1 MAALLLYIS
10 VFSFLIQPALSLT
23 DFAGEDT
30 SSVLLVLCLM
40 ILEQHIAVPCLTQNL
55 NLARHMGKDI
65 AEAFSLAALHL
76 FCTFHYTVSFMERYL
91 ELAVYACY
99 RPALEYVVG
108 NNPHGC
114 SFLQKF
120 SQNLRPVIHP
130 F

>member
-1 MAALLLYIS
+1 MAALLLYVS

-65 AEAFSLAALHL
+65 AEAFFPGRSASVLHL
-76 FCTFHYTVSFMERYL
+76 PLHGKLHGEVPGTGCVRLLPACTGIRSRE
-91 ELAVYACY
+91 
-99 RPALEYVVG
+99 
-108 NNPHGC
+108 
-114 SFLQKF
+114 
-120 SQNLRPVIHP
+120 
-130 F
+130 

>member
-1 MAALLLYIS
+1 MAALLLYVS

-76 FCTFHYTVSFMERYL
+76 FCTFHYGKLHGEVPGTGCVRL
-91 ELAVYACY
+91 LPACTGI
-99 RPALEYVVG
+99 RSRE
-108 NNPHGC
+108 
-114 SFLQKF
+114 
-120 SQNLRPVIHP
+120 
-130 F
+130 